1 MEGTERKKIFKK
13 VLQVI
18 FPLLL
23 GIFILVWVYRDFNF
37 QRVGEVMLHGMDYGW
52 IALSLLFGVFANL
65 FRGWRWRLALEPLGE
80 YPKTANCVYA
90 IFISY
95 ASNLVIPRVG
105 EVTRCGVLSKY
116 DGISFPKSLGTVVS
130 ERMIDTLCVGLIT
143 GVVLLLQMPVF
154 ATFFAETGTNVGR
167 YAEVLTSGHFYLI
180 ILCVLAILV
189 LAFFLIRNIALF
201 AKLKGIL
208 QNVWQGIVALKD
220 IRQIPL
226 YIIYT
231 LGIWACYFLEFYLAF
246 FLIRNIALF
255 AKLKGILQNV
265 WQGVVALKDVK
276 QIPLYIIY
284 TLGIWVCYFLEFYL
298 AFFAFDFS
306 ADLGISAGLV
316 MFVVGT
322 LAVIVPTPNGAGPWH
337 FAVMTMMM
345 LYGVG
350 KEDAGIFALLVHGI
364 QTFLLILLGI
374 YGLLALPFTNKTK

>member
-65 FRGWRWRLALEPLGE
+65 FRGWRWKLALEPLGE

-208 QNVWQGIVALKD
+208 QNVWQGIVALKG
-220 IRQIPL
+220 IKQIPL

-246 FLIRNIALF
+246 F
-255 AKLKGILQNV
+255 
-265 WQGVVALKDVK
+265 
-276 QIPLYIIY
+276 
-284 TLGIWVCYFLEFYL
+284 
-298 AFFAFDFS
+298 AFDFS
-306 ADLGISAGLV
+306 AGLGISAGLV

>member
-13 VLQVI
+13 ALQVV

-23 GIFILVWVYRDFNF
+23 GAFILVWVYRDFNF
-37 QRVGEVMLHGMDYGW
+37 QRVGEMLAGGMDYGW
-52 IALSLLFGVFANL
+52 IGISLVFGVFANL
-65 FRGWRWRLALEPLGE
+65 FRGWRWKLVLEPLDE
-80 YPKTANCVYA
+80 HPKTANCVYA

-105 EVTRCGVLSKY
+105 EVSRCGVLSKY
-116 DGISFPKSLGTVVS
+116 DGVSFSKSLGTVVS

-143 GVVLLLQMPVF
+143 GLVLLSQMPVF

-167 YAEVLTSGHFYLI
+167 YAEVLTSGHFYFILI
-180 ILCVLAILV
+180 CIVAILV
-189 LAFFLIRNIALF
+189 LGFFLVRNITLF

-220 IRQIPL
+220 IRNIPL
-226 YIIYT
+226 YVLYT
-231 LGIWACYFLEFYLAF
+231 LGIWICYFLEFYLAF
-246 FLIRNIALF
+246 
-255 AKLKGILQNV
+255 
-265 WQGVVALKDVK
+265 
-276 QIPLYIIY
+276 Y
-284 TLGIWVCYFLEFYL
+284 
-298 AFFAFDFS
+298 AFDFS
-306 ADLGISAGLV
+306 SDLGITAGLV

-374 YGLLALPFTNKTK
+374 YGLSALPFTNKNK

>member
-13 VLQVI
+13 ALQVI

-65 FRGWRWRLALEPLGE
+65 FRGWRWKLALEPLGE

-220 IRQIPL
+220 I
-226 YIIYT
+226 
-231 LGIWACYFLEFYLAF
+231 
-246 FLIRNIALF
+246 
-255 AKLKGILQNV
+255 
-265 WQGVVALKDVK
+265 K
-276 QIPLYIIY
+276 QIPLYMIY

-306 ADLGISAGLV
+306 AGLGISAGLV

>member
-13 VLQVI
+13 LLQVV

-23 GIFILVWVYRDFNF
+23 GTFILVWVYRDFNF
-37 QRVGEVMLHGMDYGW
+37 QRVGEVLTGQMNYGW
-52 IALSLLFGVFANL
+52 ISLSLVFGVFANL
-65 FRGWRWRLALEPLGE
+65 FRGWRWKLALEPLDE
-80 YPKTANCVYA
+80 HPKTANCIYA

-116 DGISFPKSLGTVVS
+116 DQVSFSKSLGTVVS

-143 GVVLLLQMPVF
+143 GLVLLSQMPVF

-180 ILCVLAILV
+180 ILCTLAVFL
-189 LAFFLIRNIALF
+189 LAFFLVRNIALF

-208 QNVWQGIVALKD
+208 QNIWQGIIALKD
-220 IRQIPL
+220 IKQIPL
-226 YIIYT
+226 YVCYT
-231 LGIWACYFLEFYLAF
+231 IGIWGCYFLEFYLAF
-246 FLIRNIALF
+246 YAFEFSA
-255 AKLKGILQNV
+255 Q
-265 WQGVVALKDVK
+265 
-276 QIPLYIIY
+276 
-284 TLGIWVCYFLEFYL
+284 LGIT
-298 AFFAFDFS
+298 
-306 ADLGISAGLV
+306 AGLV

-337 FAVMTMMM
+337 FAIMTMMM

-374 YGLLALPFTNKTK
+374 YGLSALPFTNKFK

>member
-13 VLQVI
+13 VLQVV

-23 GIFILVWVYRDFNF
+23 GAFILVWVYRDFNF
-37 QRVGEVMLHGMDYGW
+37 QRVGEVLTGGMDYGW
-52 IALSLLFGVFANL
+52 IAVSLVFGVFANL
-65 FRGWRWRLALEPLGE
+65 FRGWRWKLALEPLGE
-80 YPKTANCVYA
+80 CPRTSHCVYA

-116 DGISFPKSLGTVVS
+116 DGVSFSKSLGTVVS

-143 GVVLLLQMPVF
+143 GLVLLSQMPVF

-180 ILCVLAILV
+180 ILCALAILV
-189 LAFFLIRNIALF
+189 L
-201 AKLKGIL
+201 G
-208 QNVWQGIVALKD
+208 
-220 IRQIPL
+220 
-226 YIIYT
+226 
-231 LGIWACYFLEFYLAF
+231 F

-265 WQGVVALKDVK
+265 WQGVVALKDIK
-276 QIPLYIIY
+276 HIPLYIIY
-284 TLGIWVCYFLEFYL
+284 TVGIWVCYFLEFYL
-298 AFFAFDFS
+298 AFYAFGFS
-306 ADLGISAGLV
+306 AHLGVSAGLV

-374 YGLLALPFTNKTK
+374 YGLSALPFTNKLK

>member
-1 MEGTERKKIFKK
+1 MEGTGRKKIFKK

-23 GIFILVWVYRDFNF
+23 GVFILVWVYRDFNF

-52 IALSLLFGVFANL
+52 IVLSLVFGVFANL
-65 FRGWRWRLALEPLGE
+65 FRGWRWKLALEPLGE
-80 YPKTANCVYA
+80 YPKTSNCVYA

-116 DGISFPKSLGTVVS
+116 DGVSFPKSLGTVVS

-143 GVVLLLQMPVF
+143 GMVLLSQMPVF
-154 ATFFAETGTNVGR
+154 ATFFAETGTDVGR

-180 ILCVLAILV
+180 VLCVVAIGL
-189 LAFFLIRNIALF
+189 LGFFLIRNIALF

-220 IRQIPL
+220 I
-226 YIIYT
+226 
-231 LGIWACYFLEFYLAF
+231 
-246 FLIRNIALF
+246 
-255 AKLKGILQNV
+255 KH
-265 WQGVVALKDVK
+265 
-276 QIPLYIIY
+276 IPLYIIY
-284 TLGIWVCYFLEFYL
+284 TLGIWVCYFFEFYL

-306 ADLGISAGLV
+306 AHLGISAGLV

-322 LAVIVPTPNGAGPWH
+322 FAVIVPTPNGAGPWH
-337 FAVMTMMM
+337 FAVMTMLM

>member
-65 FRGWRWRLALEPLGE
+65 FRGWRWKLALEPLGE

-220 IRQIPL
+220 IKQIPL

-246 FLIRNIALF
+246 F
-255 AKLKGILQNV
+255 
-265 WQGVVALKDVK
+265 
-276 QIPLYIIY
+276 
-284 TLGIWVCYFLEFYL
+284 
-298 AFFAFDFS
+298 AFDFS
-306 ADLGISAGLV
+306 AGLGISAGLV

>member
-13 VLQVI
+13 ILQVV

-23 GIFILVWVYRDFNF
+23 GAFILFWVYRDFNF
-37 QRVGEVMLHGMDYGW
+37 QRVGEVLTGGLYYRW
-52 IALSLLFGVFANL
+52 IALALVFGVFANL
-65 FRGWRWRLALEPLGE
+65 FRGWRWKLALEPLGE

-116 DGISFPKSLGTVVS
+116 DGVSFSQSLGTVVS

-143 GVVLLLQMPVF
+143 GLVLLLQMPVF

-180 ILCVLAILV
+180 ILCALAILV

-208 QNVWQGIVALKD
+208 QNIWQGVIALKD

-226 YIIYT
+226 YIM
-231 LGIWACYFLEFYLAF
+231 
-246 FLIRNIALF
+246 
-255 AKLKGILQNV
+255 
-265 WQGVVALKDVK
+265 
-276 QIPLYIIY
+276 Y

-298 AFFAFDFS
+298 AFYAFDFS
-306 ADLGISAGLV
+306 AHLGITAGLV

-374 YGLLALPFTNKTK
+374 YGLSALPFTNKLK

>member
-116 DGISFPKSLGTVVS
+116 HGISFPKSLGTVVS

-180 ILCVLAILV
+180 ILCILAILV

-231 LGIWACYFLEFYLAF
+231 LGIW
-246 FLIRNIALF
+246 
-255 AKLKGILQNV
+255 
-265 WQGVVALKDVK
+265 
-276 QIPLYIIY
+276 
-284 TLGIWVCYFLEFYL
+284 VCYFLEFYL

-306 ADLGISAGLV
+306 AGLGISAGLV

-322 LAVIVPTPNGAGPWH
+322 LAVIVPTPNGAGPWQ

>member
-1 MEGTERKKIFKK
+1 LERTERKKIFKK

-23 GIFILVWVYRDFNF
+23 GAFILFWVYRDFNF
-37 QRVGEVMLHGMDYGW
+37 QRVWLVLTHEMDYGW
-52 IALSLLFGVFANL
+52 MAVSLVFGVFANL
-65 FRGWRWRLALEPLGE
+65 FRGWRWKLALAPLGE
-80 YPKTANCVYA
+80 YPKTAHCVYA

-105 EVTRCGVLSKY
+105 EVTRCGILSKY
-116 DGISFPKSLGTVVS
+116 DGVSFSKSLGTVVS

-143 GVVLLLQMPVF
+143 GLVLLSQMPVF
-154 ATFFAETGTNVGR
+154 ATFFAETGTDVGR

-180 ILCVLAILV
+180 ILCVLAVLV
-189 LAFFLIRNIALF
+189 LGFFLIRNIALF

-208 QNVWQGIVALKD
+208 QNIWQGIVALKD
-220 IRQIPL
+220 VRPIPL
-226 YIIYT
+226 YI
-231 LGIWACYFLEFYLAF
+231 
-246 FLIRNIALF
+246 
-255 AKLKGILQNV
+255 V
-265 WQGVVALKDVK
+265 
-276 QIPLYIIY
+276 Y

-298 AFFAFDFS
+298 SFYAFGFS
-306 ADLGISAGLV
+306 SHLGLSAGLV

-337 FAVMTMMM
+337 FAVMTMMV

-374 YGLLALPFTNKTK
+374 YGLSALPFTNKLK

>member
-13 VLQVI
+13 LLQVL

-23 GIFILVWVYRDFNF
+23 GAFILFWVYRDFNF
-37 QRVGEVMLHGMDYGW
+37 QRVGEVLTGGMDYGW
-52 IALSLLFGVFANL
+52 MLLSLMFGVLANL
-65 FRGWRWRLALEPLGE
+65 FRGWRWKLALAPLNE

-116 DGISFPKSLGTVVS
+116 DGVSFSKSLGTVVS

-143 GVVLLLQMPVF
+143 GAVLLSQMPVF
-154 ATFFAETGTNVGR
+154 TTFFAETGTNMGR

-180 ILCVLAILV
+180 MLCALAILV

-208 QNVWQGIVALKD
+208 HNVWQGIVALKD
-220 IRQIPL
+220 IRPIPIYIL
-226 YIIYT
+226 YTIG
-231 LGIWACYFLEFYLAF
+231 L
-246 FLIRNIALF
+246 
-255 AKLKGILQNV
+255 
-265 WQGVVALKDVK
+265 
-276 QIPLYIIY
+276 
-284 TLGIWVCYFLEFYL
+284 WVCYFLEFYL

-306 ADLGISAGLV
+306 SHLDVSAGLV

-374 YGLLALPFTNKTK
+374 YGLSALPFTNKNK

>member
-13 VLQVI
+13 VLQVV

-23 GIFILVWVYRDFNF
+23 GAFILVWVYRDFNF
-37 QRVGEVMLHGMDYGW
+37 QRVGEVLTGGMDYGW
-52 IALSLLFGVFANL
+52 IAVSLVFGVFANL
-65 FRGWRWRLALEPLGE
+65 FRGWRWKLALEPLGE
-80 YPKTANCVYA
+80 YPRTSHCVYA

-116 DGISFPKSLGTVVS
+116 DGVSFSKSLGTVVS

-143 GVVLLLQMPVF
+143 GLVLLSQMPVF

-180 ILCVLAILV
+180 ILCALTILV
-189 LAFFLIRNIALF
+189 L
-201 AKLKGIL
+201 G
-208 QNVWQGIVALKD
+208 
-220 IRQIPL
+220 
-226 YIIYT
+226 
-231 LGIWACYFLEFYLAF
+231 F

-265 WQGVVALKDVK
+265 WQGVVALKDIK
-276 QIPLYIIY
+276 HIPLYIIY
-284 TLGIWVCYFLEFYL
+284 TVGIWVCYFLEFYL
-298 AFFAFDFS
+298 AFYAFGFS
-306 ADLGISAGLV
+306 AHLGVSAGLV

-374 YGLLALPFTNKTK
+374 YGLSALPFTNKLK

>member
-23 GIFILVWVYRDFNF
+23 GVFILVWAYRDFNF
-37 QRVGEVMLHGMDYGW
+37 QRVGEVMLHGMNYGW
-52 IALSLLFGVFANL
+52 IILSLVFGVFANL
-65 FRGWRWRLALEPLGE
+65 FRGWRWKLALEPLDE
-80 YPKTANCVYA
+80 YPKTTNCVYA

-116 DGISFPKSLGTVVS
+116 DGVSFPKSLGTVVS

-143 GVVLLLQMPVF
+143 GMVLLSQMPVF
-154 ATFFAETGTNVGR
+154 ATFFAETGTDVGR

-180 ILCVLAILV
+180 VLCVTAIGL
-189 LAFFLIRNIALF
+189 LGFFLIRNIALF
-201 AKLKGIL
+201 AKL
-208 QNVWQGIVALKD
+208 
-220 IRQIPL
+220 R
-226 YIIYT
+226 
-231 LGIWACYFLEFYLAF
+231 
-246 FLIRNIALF
+246 
-255 AKLKGILQNV
+255 GILQNV
-265 WQGVVALKDVK
+265 WQGVVALKDIK
-276 QIPLYIIY
+276 HIPLYIIY
-284 TLGIWVCYFLEFYL
+284 TLGIWVCYFFEFYL

-306 ADLGISAGLV
+306 AHLGISAGLV

>member
-13 VLQVI
+13 ILQVV

-23 GIFILVWVYRDFNF
+23 GAFILIWVYRDFNF
-37 QRVGEVMLHGMDYGW
+37 QRVGEVLVNGMNYGW
-52 IALSLLFGVFANL
+52 IALSLVFGVFANL
-65 FRGWRWRLALEPLGE
+65 FRGWRWKLALEPLGE

-116 DGISFPKSLGTVVS
+116 DGVSFSKSLGTVVS

-143 GVVLLLQMPVF
+143 GAVLLMQMPVF
-154 ATFFAETGTNVGR
+154 ADFFAETGTNVGK
-167 YAEVLTSGHFYLI
+167 YAEVLTSAHFYLI

-189 LAFFLIRNIALF
+189 LVFFLVRNIALF
-201 AKLKGIL
+201 AKLKGII

-220 IRQIPL
+220 IKQIPL
-226 YIIYT
+226 YLFYT
-231 LGIWACYFLEFYLAF
+231 IGIWGCYFLEFYLAF
-246 FLIRNIALF
+246 YAFGFSAH
-255 AKLKGILQNV
+255 
-265 WQGVVALKDVK
+265 
-276 QIPLYIIY
+276 
-284 TLGIWVCYFLEFYL
+284 LGIT
-298 AFFAFDFS
+298 
-306 ADLGISAGLV
+306 AGVV

-374 YGLLALPFTNKTK
+374 YGLSALPFTNKTK

>member
-13 VLQVI
+13 ILQVI
-18 FPLLL
+18 SPLLL
-23 GIFILVWVYRDFNF
+23 GAFILVWVYRDFNF
-37 QRVGEVMLHGMDYGW
+37 QRVGEVLMNGMDYGW
-52 IALSLLFGVFANL
+52 IALSLVFGVFANL
-65 FRGWRWRLALEPLGE
+65 FRGWRWKLALEPLGE
-80 YPKTANCVYA
+80 YPKTSHCVYA

-116 DGISFPKSLGTVVS
+116 DGVSFPKSLGTVVS

-143 GVVLLLQMPVF
+143 GMVLLLQMPIF
-154 ATFFAETGTNVGR
+154 ATFFSETGTNVNR
-167 YAEVLTSGHFYLI
+167 YAEILTSGHFYLI
-180 ILCVLAILV
+180 ILCMLAIGV
-189 LAFFLIRNIALF
+189 LAFFLIRNVALF

-208 QNVWQGIVALKD
+208 HNVWQGIVALKD
-220 IRQIPL
+220 IEQIPL

-231 LGIWACYFLEFYLAF
+231 LGIWICYFLEFYLAF
-246 FLIRNIALF
+246 
-255 AKLKGILQNV
+255 
-265 WQGVVALKDVK
+265 
-276 QIPLYIIY
+276 Y
-284 TLGIWVCYFLEFYL
+284 
-298 AFFAFDFS
+298 AFDFS
-306 ADLGISAGLV
+306 AHLGLSAGLV

-374 YGLLALPFTNKTK
+374 YGLSALPFTNKLK

>member
-13 VLQVI
+13 ALQII

-37 QRVGEVMLHGMDYGW
+37 QRVWEVLANGVDYRW
-52 IALSLLFGVFANL
+52 MFVSLVFGVFANL
-65 FRGWRWRLALEPLGE
+65 FRGWRWKLALKPLGE
-80 YPKTANCVYA
+80 YPKTAHCVYA

-95 ASNLVIPRVG
+95 ASNLIIPRVG

-116 DGISFPKSLGTVVS
+116 DDVSFSKSLGTVVS
-130 ERMIDTLCVGLIT
+130 ERMVDNLCVGLIT
-143 GVVLLLQMPVF
+143 GLVLLSQMPVF

-167 YAEVLTSGHFYLI
+167 YAEVLTSGHFYLAV
-180 ILCVLAILV
+180 LCVAAILV
-189 LAFFLIRNIALF
+189 LLFFLVRNIALF
-201 AKLKGIL
+201 AKLRGIL
-208 QNVWQGIVALKD
+208 HNVWQGIVALKD
-220 IRQIPL
+220 IRPIPL
-226 YIIYT
+226 YI
-231 LGIWACYFLEFYLAF
+231 
-246 FLIRNIALF
+246 
-255 AKLKGILQNV
+255 V
-265 WQGVVALKDVK
+265 
-276 QIPLYIIY
+276 Y

-298 AFFAFDFS
+298 TFYAFEFS
-306 ADLGISAGLV
+306 THLGLSTGLV

-374 YGLLALPFTNKTK
+374 YGLSALPFTNKLK

>member
-1 MEGTERKKIFKK
+1 MEGTDRKKIFKK
-13 VLQVI
+13 VLQVV

-23 GIFILVWVYRDFNF
+23 GAFILFWVYRDFSF
-37 QRVGEVMLHGMDYGW
+37 QRVWEVLTGGMNYGW
-52 IALSLLFGVFANL
+52 ILVSLVFGVFANL
-65 FRGWRWRLALEPLGE
+65 FRGWRWKLALEPLGE
-80 YPKTANCVYA
+80 SPKAANCVYA

-116 DGISFPKSLGTVVS
+116 DGVSFSKSLGTVVS

-143 GVVLLLQMPVF
+143 GLTLLLQMPVF
-154 ATFFAETGTNVGR
+154 ANFFAETGTNVDR
-167 YAEVLTSGHFYLI
+167 YAEVLTSAHFYLI
-180 ILCVLAILV
+180 VVCVLAALV
-189 LAFFLIRNIALF
+189 LVFFLVRNIALF
-201 AKLKGIL
+201 AKVKGIL

-220 IRQIPL
+220 IKQIPL

-231 LGIWACYFLEFYLAF
+231 VGIWECYFLEFYLAF
-246 FLIRNIALF
+246 
-255 AKLKGILQNV
+255 
-265 WQGVVALKDVK
+265 
-276 QIPLYIIY
+276 Y
-284 TLGIWVCYFLEFYL
+284 
-298 AFFAFDFS
+298 AFGFS
-306 ADLGISAGLV
+306 AHLGVSAGLV

-337 FAVMTMMM
+337 FAVMTMMV

-374 YGLLALPFTNKTK
+374 YGLSALPFTNKNK

>member
-143 GVVLLLQMPVF
+143 GIVLLLQMPVF

-167 YAEVLTSGHFYLI
+167 YAEVLTSGHFYFI

-231 LGIWACYFLEFYLAF
+231 LGIW
-246 FLIRNIALF
+246 
-255 AKLKGILQNV
+255 
-265 WQGVVALKDVK
+265 
-276 QIPLYIIY
+276 
-284 TLGIWVCYFLEFYL
+284 VCYFLEFYL

-306 ADLGISAGLV
+306 AGLGISAGLV

>member
-18 FPLLL
+18 LPLLL
-23 GIFILVWVYRDFNF
+23 GVFILVWVYRDFNF
-37 QRVGEVMLHGMDYGW
+37 QRVGEVMSHGMDYGW
-52 IALSLLFGVFANL
+52 IVLSLVFGVFANL
-65 FRGWRWRLALEPLGE
+65 FRGWRWKLALEPLGE
-80 YPKTANCVYA
+80 YPKTSNCVYA

-116 DGISFPKSLGTVVS
+116 DGVSFPKSLGTVVS

-143 GVVLLLQMPVF
+143 GMVLLSQMPVF
-154 ATFFAETGTNVGR
+154 ATFFAETGTDVGR

-180 ILCVLAILV
+180 VLCVVAIGL
-189 LAFFLIRNIALF
+189 LGFFLIRNIALF

-220 IRQIPL
+220 I
-226 YIIYT
+226 
-231 LGIWACYFLEFYLAF
+231 
-246 FLIRNIALF
+246 
-255 AKLKGILQNV
+255 KH
-265 WQGVVALKDVK
+265 
-276 QIPLYIIY
+276 IPLYIIY
-284 TLGIWVCYFLEFYL
+284 TLGIWVCYFFEFYL

-306 ADLGISAGLV
+306 AHLGISAGLV

-337 FAVMTMMM
+337 FAVMTMLM

>member
-13 VLQVI
+13 VLQVV

-23 GIFILVWVYRDFNF
+23 GAFILVWVYRDFNF
-37 QRVGEVMLHGMDYGW
+37 QRVGEVLLGGMDYGW
-52 IALSLLFGVFANL
+52 IALSLVFGVFANL
-65 FRGWRWRLALEPLGE
+65 FRGWRWKLALEPLGE

-90 IFISY
+90 IFVSY
-95 ASNLVIPRVG
+95 ASNLIIPRVG

-116 DGISFPKSLGTVVS
+116 DGVSFSQSLGTVVS
-130 ERMIDTLCVGLIT
+130 ERMIDTLCVGVIT
-143 GVVLLLQMPVF
+143 GLVLLSQMPVF
-154 ATFFAETGTNVGR
+154 ATFFAETGTNVGK

-180 ILCVLAILV
+180 ILCVLAVLV

-226 YIIYT
+226 YIVYT
-231 LGIWACYFLEFYLAF
+231 FGIWISYFLEFYLAF
-246 FLIRNIALF
+246 
-255 AKLKGILQNV
+255 
-265 WQGVVALKDVK
+265 
-276 QIPLYIIY
+276 Y
-284 TLGIWVCYFLEFYL
+284 
-298 AFFAFDFS
+298 AFDFS
-306 ADLGISAGLV
+306 AHLGVTAGLV

-374 YGLLALPFTNKTK
+374 YGLSALPFTNKLK